1 MRLRTIRTQQGLSL
15 DELGRRVQIERTRL
29 SRAERGYSKLSEGE
43 LERLA
48 SALDVSVEI
57 LSAAPREP

>member
-29 SRAERGYSKLSEGE
+29 SRAERGYSKLSESE

-48 SALDVSVEI
+48 SALNVS
-57 LSAAPREP
+57 LDTLAAATGEL